1 MEMRE
6 KNEYVAPMAQLL
18 RIVTEDVLY
27 DSNEG
32 GWAPV
37 NDEEEE

>member
-1 MEMRE
+1 M
-6 KNEYVAPMAQLL
+6 KANYVAPAFEEIAL
-18 RIVTEDVLY
+18 RSENVLY